1 MGLYRGLHSIVLCL
15 ALLAGHAAWA
25 QNAPPQ
31 SVGELVLTDS
41 KRDLETQ
48 ISAILQQRFNLK
60 PQLQEVNNDP
70 EDLIVLISIAPGE
83 DQTVPR
89 INAQVDTVVRT
100 RINNAAKTPLVQ
112 VISIASTADVRLKED
127 KELEVLRLLN
137 TINAQALSAH
147 VYAANRRLVAMQN
160 LTLEANAPLSAAQFS
175 TSFVNVLRV
184 WPSLL
189 KAMRERELLDE

>member
-1 MGLYRGLHSIVLCL
+1 M
-15 ALLAGHAAWA
+15 
-25 QNAPPQ
+25 
-31 SVGELVLTDS
+31 
-41 KRDLETQ
+41 
-48 ISAILQQRFNLK
+48 
-60 PQLQEVNNDP
+60 
-70 EDLIVLISIAPGE
+70 
-83 DQTVPR
+83 
-89 INAQVDTVVRT
+89 
-100 RINNAAKTPLVQ
+100 Q